1 MQNEPQGGAQSPES
15 REETPLLWFREVIPH
30 LKLETQ
36 GGWSER
42 QTEQRHANAEPQNE
56 SMQIT
61 KPEKVSIV
69 SHGSNI
75 TDQ

>member
-1 MQNEPQGGAQSPES
+1 MQNEPLGGAQSPES
-15 REETPLLWFREVIPH
+15 REETSLLCFREMIPH

-42 QTEQRHANAEPQNE
+42 QTEQRHANRDPKNE
-56 SMQIT
+56 RVQIT

-69 SHGSNI
+69 SHCSEYN
-75 TDQ
+75 

>member
-42 QTEQRHANAEPQNE
+42 QTEQRHANTEPQNE
-56 SMQIT
+56 SVQIT

-69 SHGSNI
+69 SHGSE
-75 TDQ
+75 